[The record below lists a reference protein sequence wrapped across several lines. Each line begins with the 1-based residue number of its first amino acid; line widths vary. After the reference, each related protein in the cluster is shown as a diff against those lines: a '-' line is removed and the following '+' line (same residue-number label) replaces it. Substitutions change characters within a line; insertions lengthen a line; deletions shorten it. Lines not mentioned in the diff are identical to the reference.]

1 MSDAP
6 AQLFDLN
13 IEKILEAW
21 DNAHA
26 VRELIANALDEQAL
40 TGTADVEIGKDDRG
54 DWIIRDFGRGLRY
67 RHFTQNENPEKLAAT
82 GKVIGKFGV
91 GLKDAMA
98 TLDRS
103 GVDVEIESA
112 HGLIT
117 LAQRGKH
124 GFGDVVTLHAAVAP
138 PRDPSFQGTSVRL
151 RGLDDRDMDR
161 AKRFFLRFSG
171 ETVLEDTRIG
181 KILRREGD
189 KARIYVVGLLV
200 AEEDNFAFSYDITQ
214 LSEPMRKALN
224 RERTNVGRTA
234 YTERVKAMLLQSRS
248 PEVAHV
254 LAAQLALIASGTAAD
269 EIAWKDIAV
278 HACRILNAQGDIL
291 FVTSSQL
298 MDNASAVDHARSDG
312 LRIITIPE
320 SIRAEILGGQDVNG
334 EPIRDLE
341 VYQSEWNESF
351 AFSWVSAPDLTAA
364 ERAVFDCALAIEA
377 LVGGSR
383 RMSRAFA
390 SAPRCVRTSSAGT
403 TRSDF
408 GTRRRAASLSAAI
421 SLHRWKVLRPSTFT
435 KSHMRGAVMTM

>member
-6 AQLFDLN
+6 PQLFDLN

-54 DWIIRDFGRGLRY
+54 DWIIRDFGRGLRS
-67 RHFTQNENPEKLAAT
+67 RHFTQNENPEKLGAT

-214 LSEPMRKALN
+214 LTEPMRKALN

-269 EIAWKDIAV
+269 EIAWKDVAV

-435 KSHMRGAVMTM
+435 KSHMHGAVMTM